1 MVFLLHLTTHP
12 HCIGI
17 GGDPIIGSDFIDIL
31 TLFEEDPLT
40 EQVVLIG
47 AANLPGVAELSA
59 KTTSDLIPC
68 SIVGVHKL
76 PVTGKG
82 VADAGT
88 AIAFGQVVFYDTVTE
103 VINIDTGE
111 TRYGI
116 ALGAV
121 ASGAGS
127 GVIAAG

>member
-1 MVFLLHLTTHP
+1 MSQTWFQKGDVLDVPHADLTFFDT
-12 HCIGI
+12 
-17 GGDPIIGSDFIDIL
+17 GDALVNS
-31 TLFEEDPLT
+31 

-47 AANLPGVAELSA
+47 AANLPGVAELDA
-59 KTTSDLIPC
+59 KASGDLIPC

-82 VADAGT
+82 VADANT

-121 ASGAGS
+121 ASGTI
-127 GVIAAG
+127 VEIPVLLLKP

>member
-1 MVFLLHLTTHP
+1 MSQTWFQKGDVLDVPHADLVFFDT
-12 HCIGI
+12 
-17 GGDPIIGSDFIDIL
+17 GDGLVNS
-31 TLFEEDPLT
+31 

-47 AANLPGVAELSA
+47 AANLPGVAELDA
-59 KTTSDLIPC
+59 KASGDLIPC

-88 AIAFGQVVFYDTVTE
+88 AIAFGDVVFYDTATE

-111 TRYGI
+111 VRYGI

-121 ASGAGS
+121 PSGTI
-127 GVIAAG
+127 VEIPVLLLKP